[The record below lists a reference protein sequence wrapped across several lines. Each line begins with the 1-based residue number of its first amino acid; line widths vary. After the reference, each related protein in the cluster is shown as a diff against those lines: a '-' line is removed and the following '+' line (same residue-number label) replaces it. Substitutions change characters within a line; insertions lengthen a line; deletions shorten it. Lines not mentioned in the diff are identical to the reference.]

1 MYNGVINVYKEP
13 GYTSFDVVA
22 KLRGILKQKKIGHT
36 GTLDPMAEGV
46 LLVLLGQAT
55 KLSDMLTAKEKEYE
69 AELKLGITTDTE
81 DIQGNVLSEKPVSVS
96 KEQIEE
102 AFMSFVGTYPQI
114 PPMYSAIKKD
124 GKKLYEYARAGIEIR
139 REAREV
145 TVYSLDIR
153 SVELPYVRFSVKC
166 SKGTYI
172 RSLCRDIGEKLGTG
186 AVMSALVRSEVNGFL
201 DKDALRLAE
210 IEQLVKDEK
219 ILPAIIPMD
228 RLLGGYPKAEISAKA
243 ENLLLN
249 GNKLKPEMLLFSD
262 ENEKRRFFS
271 EDGAMLR
278 VYRNTDFTA
287 LYTYDKAE
295 HICRPYKMFLE
306 R

>member
-96 KEQIEE
+96 KEQIKE

-228 RLLGGYPKAEISAKA
+228 RLLGGYPKADISAKA

>member
-81 DIQGNVLSEKPVSVS
+81 DIQGNVLSEKTVSVS

-228 RLLGGYPKAEISAKA
+228 RLLGGYPRADISAEA
-243 ENLLLN
+243 EHFLLN

>member
-81 DIQGNVLSEKPVSVS
+81 DILGNVLSEKPVSVTP
-96 KEQIEE
+96 EQIEE
-102 AFMSFVGTYPQI
+102 VFMSFVGTYPQI

-124 GKKLYEYARAGIEIR
+124 GKKLYEYARAGIEIK

-228 RLLGGYPKAEISAKA
+228 RLLGGYPKAYISAKA

-271 EDGAMLR
+271 DDGAKLR

-295 HICRPYKMFLE
+295 HICKPYKMFLE